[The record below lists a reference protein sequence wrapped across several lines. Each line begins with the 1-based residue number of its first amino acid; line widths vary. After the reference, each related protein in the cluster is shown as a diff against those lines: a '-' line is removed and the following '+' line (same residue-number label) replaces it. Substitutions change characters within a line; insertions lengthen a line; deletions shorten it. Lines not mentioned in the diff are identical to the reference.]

1 MDRKPVWWHPCHIL
15 KKYNLLS
22 FERFIHLS
30 FLNLVFKCINS
41 VGPECF
47 SRHVQRKDSDGIT
60 GRQGVTV
67 KYHIT
72 NLKLDSSK
80 AKQHVYMLE
89 HT

>member
-1 MDRKPVWWHPCHIL
+1 M
-15 KKYNLLS
+15 
-22 FERFIHLS
+22 S

-41 VGPECF
+41 LGPECF